1 MKDVD
6 PSEIRRSVIA
16 GSWYP
21 GSASALASKIDELM
35 AAVDEGP
42 LKGELKGL
50 ISPHAGYSYSG
61 GVAAYAYKQL
71 EGKGYPTVAVVS
83 PVHQHYGGR
92 YLVTSKKY
100 YETPFGLVEVDT
112 DLVRKLDGEV
122 GLTFLEQ
129 DAEHSLE
136 IQLPFLQHTLGDF
149 KLLPVMMGEQ
159 SLGACKQLSAALT
172 KVLRESQVLLI
183 ASSDLAHLHDYDE
196 VVHHDRH
203 VQRLVNDFDPE
214 RLASSLARNEAQAC
228 GGGPI
233 VTVMLTA
240 KDRGANRAKVLKYT
254 NSGDVTGVRTPGQYT
269 VGYLAGAIYKA
280 A

>member
-21 GSASALASKIDELM
+21 GSASALASKIDEFM

-42 LKGELKGL
+42 LRGELKGL

-61 GVAAYAYKQL
+61 GVAAHAYKQL
-71 EGKGYPTVAVVS
+71 EGQSYPTVVVVS
-83 PVHQHYGGR
+83 PVHQYYGGR
-92 YLVTSKKY
+92 YLVTSNRY
-100 YETPFGLVEVDT
+100 YQTPFGLVEVDT

-203 VQRLVNDFDPE
+203 VQRFVNDFDPE
-214 RLASSLARNEAQAC
+214 GLAASIARNEAQAC

-233 VTVMLTA
+233 VTVMLTG

-269 VGYLAGAIYKA
+269 VGYLAGTIYKA